1 MCRVSASSRCMSVS
15 FQNVA
20 KPPLPLSRSGC
31 RERAGGLERPP
42 GPHCAAEET
51 SQGFD
56 DVGMKWQKLLVSR
69 KHKDQVTQRLHMY
82 SAMIPACQ
90 CEGNGS
96 VSGGKGGLKS
106 CFSPKK
112 KPKRKRPGCV
122 SSGRQRTATAG
133 RLCWINRRGVSST
146 YGFYSSYEAC
156 LTGYCP
162 PLWGDGDRL
171 MWVTRATVKRCYYNI
186 HGDHQQQAGQVWPNW

>member
-1 MCRVSASSRCMSVS
+1 MYTVGVYRFCDNKYRNMCNISTSSRCMQVS

-20 KPPLPLSRSGC
+20 KPSLPLSRSGC

-82 SAMIPACQ
+82 FAMIPACQ

-96 VSGGKGGLKS
+96 VSGGKKGLKS
-106 CFSPKK
+106 CFSPEKK
-112 KPKRKRPGCV
+112 TTKKNVRVVSPAAGSKR
-122 SSGRQRTATAG
+122 
-133 RLCWINRRGVSST
+133 RLRVDSVGINRRGVSSI
-146 YGFYSSYEAC
+146 YGLYSSYETC
-156 LTGYCP
+156 CYCQP
-162 PLWGDGDRL
+162 FGG
-171 MWVTRATVKRCYYNI
+171 MGTVKCGP
-186 HGDHQQQAGQVWPNW
+186 HALL